1 MPRPSAALD
10 ALPPAASEALARL
23 GEHLAIARVR
33 RKEPQRAWAAR
44 LGVSVPTL
52 IRMEQGDPR
61 VAIGVYATALWMI
74 NRAQALPDLA
84 APEKDQGA
92 LELELRAAVKRR
104 AVRSPASVKAR
115 LKAQKPS
122 DELSND

>member
-10 ALPPAASEALARL
+10 ALPPATAQALAQL

-33 RKEPQRAWAAR
+33 RRQSQRAWAAR

-61 VAIGVYATALWMI
+61 VAVGVYATALWMI

-92 LELELRAAVKRR
+92 LELELRAVATQRQRR
-104 AVRSPASVKAR
+104 PVRSGASVQTR
-115 LKAQKPS
+115 LQATKKS
-122 DELSND
+122 HG